1 MLHNWRYFFRSSLL
15 ERMSGEEIVE
25 NQEQFVAIMQVWNI
39 EQAALKKKCSVGG
52 WPTIYWPPTDHL
64 PTTKFYQ

>member
-39 EQAALKKKCSVGG
+39 EQAALKKSA
-52 WPTIYWPPTDHL
+52 
-64 PTTKFYQ
+64 Q